1 MSRAAEEGDETVVK
15 LLLKNGAQPD
25 IEDEDRWTPLSRA
38 IEGGNAGVVELLLA
52 QGAKADFRYKIV
64 SKFDQFTLD

>member
-1 MSRAAEEGDETVVK
+1 LSRAAEEGDETVVK

-38 IEGGNAGVVELLLA
+38 IERGNPDMVALLLA
-52 QGAKADFRYKIV
+52 HGAKVDFRYLFV
-64 SKFDQFTLD
+64 SKFD